1 MLKRL
6 HSPGVD
12 DMLLSASRVVAVQH
26 QVTVTSKE
34 LSMGGWVH
42 QHFIFSFHTP
52 DLQKITS
59 VTSTHT
65 DMFAD
70 VNIQH
75 ERSLASDPTWTFPE
89 PSSTM
94 LCWAAMA
101 AVSWSLEASKGI

>member
-65 DMFAD
+65 DVFAD
-70 VNIQH
+70 MNIQH
-75 ERSLASDPTWTFPE
+75 E
-89 PSSTM
+89 PS
-94 LCWAAMA
+94 
-101 AVSWSLEASKGI
+101 

>member
-1 MLKRL
+1 MSIYLRDSGRFNSKQRSSRVVKPL

-52 DLQKITS
+52 NLQTLTS

-70 VNIQH
+70 VNVKH
-75 ERSLASDPTWTFPE
+75 ERS
-89 PSSTM
+89 
-94 LCWAAMA
+94 
-101 AVSWSLEASKGI
+101 